1 MERFDFD
8 TVIDRKNT
16 ACLKYDFAGE
26 YGVPEDTLPFWI
38 ADMDFKVADC
48 ITDALRDRVEHGI
61 YGYSDTGVSYFRALA
76 GWEKKHFNWD
86 IRPEW
91 LIKTPGVVPAINIA
105 VKALTEE
112 NDAVLINQPVYH
124 PFMPLSHKITENS
137 LTAPLFLKTAIM
149 KLILPIWKKKLKPTM

>member
-8 TVIDRKNT
+8 TVINRKNT

-61 YGYSDTGVSYFRALA
+61 YGYSTQAFLISGRSPA
-76 GWEKKHFNWD
+76 GRKTFQLGYPPGMAH
-86 IRPEW
+86 
-91 LIKTPGVVPAINIA
+91 KTPGVVPPS
-105 VKALTEE
+105 TS
-112 NDAVLINQPVYH
+112 P
-124 PFMPLSHKITENS
+124 
-137 LTAPLFLKTAIM
+137 
-149 KLILPIWKKKLKPTM
+149 

>member
-16 ACLKYDFAGE
+16 TCLKYDFAGE

-76 GWEKKHFNWD
+76 GRKNISTGISARNGSSK
-86 IRPEW
+86 
-91 LIKTPGVVPAINIA
+91 LPASFPPS
-105 VKALTEE
+105 TS
-112 NDAVLINQPVYH
+112 P
-124 PFMPLSHKITENS
+124 
-137 LTAPLFLKTAIM
+137 
-149 KLILPIWKKKLKPTM
+149 

>member
-61 YGYSDTGVSYFRALA
+61 YGYSDTGVSYFRRLPA
-76 GWEKKHFNWD
+76 GRK
-86 IRPEW
+86 
-91 LIKTPGVVPAINIA
+91 NISTGISA
-105 VKALTEE
+105 R
-112 NDAVLINQPVYH
+112 NG
-124 PFMPLSHKITENS
+124 S
-137 LTAPLFLKTAIM
+137 
-149 KLILPIWKKKLKPTM
+149 

>member
-16 ACLKYDFAGE
+16 TCLKYDFAGE

-76 GWEKKHFNWD
+76 GWEKTFQLGY
-86 IRPEW
+86 P
-91 LIKTPGVVPAINIA
+91 PGMAH
-105 VKALTEE
+105 
-112 NDAVLINQPVYH
+112 Q
-124 PFMPLSHKITENS
+124 NS
-137 LTAPLFLKTAIM
+137 RRRSRHQHRRKGSDRR
-149 KLILPIWKKKLKPTM
+149 K

>member
-26 YGVPEDTLPFWI
+26 YGVPEDTFPFWI

-61 YGYSDTGVSYFRALA
+61 YGYSDTGISYFRALA
-76 GWEKKHFNWD
+76 GWEKNISTGISARNGSSK
-86 IRPEW
+86 
-91 LIKTPGVVPAINIA
+91 LPASFPPS
-105 VKALTEE
+105 TS
-112 NDAVLINQPVYH
+112 P
-124 PFMPLSHKITENS
+124 
-137 LTAPLFLKTAIM
+137 
-149 KLILPIWKKKLKPTM
+149 